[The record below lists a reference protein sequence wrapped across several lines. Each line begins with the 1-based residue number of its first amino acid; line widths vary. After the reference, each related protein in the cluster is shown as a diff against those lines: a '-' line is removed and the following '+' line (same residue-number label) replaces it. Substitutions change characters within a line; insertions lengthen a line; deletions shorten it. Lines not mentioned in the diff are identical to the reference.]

1 MSDYDDTTF
10 YLSNKIY
17 NQYQDPEFKF
27 YCIYGIEYY
36 RYEDEDDH
44 SIHTFYTLYIIPT
57 FSSLSNKRQHDVM
70 EYSGVDDPNT
80 MDVLEYGISI
90 VFARE
95 DTIGEY
101 DKSII
106 DKIASIVDNIDSL
119 QEFYLDKAQNRIGT
133 DGLMMLDYYI
143 NDV

>member
-1 MSDYDDTTF
+1 M
-10 YLSNKIY
+10 
-17 NQYQDPEFKF
+17 
-27 YCIYGIEYY
+27 
-36 RYEDEDDH
+36 
-44 SIHTFYTLYIIPT
+44 IPT

-80 MDVLEYGISI
+80 IDVFDYGISI

-106 DKIASIVDNIDSL
+106 YKIASIVDNIYLL
-119 QEFYLDKAQNRIGT
+119 QWFYLEKEHNRIGN
-133 DGLMMLDYYI
+133 DDLMM
-143 NDV
+143 

>member
-1 MSDYDDTTF
+1 MYDYDDTTF

-17 NQYQDPEFKF
+17 NQDQDPEFKF
-27 YCIYGIEYY
+27 YFIYEIEYY

-44 SIHTFYTLYIIPT
+44 SIQTFDTLYMIPT

-80 MDVLEYGISI
+80 IDVFDYGISI

-119 QEFYLDKAQNRIGT
+119 QWFYLEKEHNRIGN
-133 DGLMMLDYYI
+133 DDLMM
-143 NDV
+143 

>member
-17 NQYQDPEFKF
+17 NQDQDPYFKF
-27 YCIYGIEYY
+27 YCIYRIEYY
-36 RYEDEDDH
+36 RYEDDH
-44 SIHTFYTLYIIPT
+44 SIQTFYTLYIIPT

-80 MDVLEYGISI
+80 IDVFDYGISI

-95 DTIGEY
+95 DTIEEY

-106 DKIASIVDNIDSL
+106 DKIASIVDNIYSI
-119 QEFYLDKAQNRIGT
+119 Q
-133 DGLMMLDYYI
+133 
-143 NDV
+143 